1 MDAGI
6 WIMTFLSVVIFDVEY
21 GLFVGA
27 ALCIGNLLTLT
38 MRPYTCKLA
47 LVPGT
52 EFFLDVKRYKGV
64 WSNTNFL
71 LARKQIFQSLNFKY
85 NILLA

>member
-1 MDAGI
+1 MLLQVKDFLKFWKMSKMDACI
-6 WIMTFLSVVIFDVEY
+6 WMMTFLSVVILDVEY

-27 ALCIGNLLTLT
+27 ALCIGNLMTLT

-52 EFFLDVKRYKGV
+52 EFFLDVKRFKGV
-64 WSNTNFL
+64 
-71 LARKQIFQSLNFKY
+71 
-85 NILLA
+85 